1 MHTQLAP
8 VAAVNPTAATPR
20 DDQPFVVERPGLYLG
35 MSDEDY
41 HRDPVPGESLSSTGA
56 RDLLPPSCPA
66 KFRHKRDNPQPPKKE
81 FDLGHAAHHL
91 ALGTGPTL
99 EVVPGARWDTNDAK
113 ARVKAIREAGG
124 VPLKQA
130 DMDRVEAMAAAL
142 REHPQAAALLAPDSG
157 DPEASLFWVDPET
170 RIACRARIDWLTRP
184 TGADRLIV
192 PDYKT
197 CVSADPDTLQRVI
210 ADRGYHRQADWYE
223 GGIRALGLHPNPVV
237 VFICQEKEPPYVV
250 TVAQPD
256 PTALR
261 IAAHLNRE
269 ARHLYRECVQSG
281 RWPGYTD
288 EVALISLPG
297 YIENRY
303 AQELM

>member
-1 MHTQLAP
+1 MTE
-8 VAAVNPTAATPR
+8 VK
-20 DDQPFVVERPGLYLG
+20 PFVVERPGIYLG
-35 MSDEDY
+35 VPDDVY
-41 HRDPVPGESLSSTGA
+41 HADPVPGGSLSSTGA

-91 ALGTGPTL
+91 VLGTGPKL
-99 EVVPGARWDTNDAK
+99 VVVDRPRWDTNEVK
-113 ARVKAIREAGG
+113 AQVKAIRDAGDI
-124 VPLKQA
+124 PLKPA
-130 DMDRVEAMAAAL
+130 DMDRVEAMAEKL
-142 REHPQAAALLAPDSG
+142 REHPEASALLRPG
-157 DPEASLFWVDPET
+157 TGQPEVSLFWIDPET
-170 RIACRARIDWLTRP
+170 RVKCRARIDFLP
-184 TGADRLIV
+184 DAPGGDRLIV

-197 CVSADPDTLQRVI
+197 CTTAEPEALQKVI
-210 ADRGYHRQADWYE
+210 SDRGYHRQGDWYE
-223 GGIRALGLHPNPVV
+223 GGLRALGRHPNPQM
-237 VFICQEKEPPYVV
+237 VFIFQEKEPPYVV

-256 PTALR
+256 PTARR

-269 ARHLYRECVQSG
+269 ARHVYRSCVESG

-288 EVALISLPG
+288 DVALISLPG